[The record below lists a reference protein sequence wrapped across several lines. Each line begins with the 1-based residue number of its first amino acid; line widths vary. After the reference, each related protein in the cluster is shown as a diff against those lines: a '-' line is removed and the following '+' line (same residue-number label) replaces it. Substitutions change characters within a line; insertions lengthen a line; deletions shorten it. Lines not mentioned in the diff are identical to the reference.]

1 MTTAST
7 ITDTRA
13 MLNRIHQIMTHLGF
27 RRIHCRLFVRGPILV
42 AFTSKTATVF
52 DKRTPKAAPCTCNL
66 QQYLSAIAMP

>member
-7 ITDTRA
+7 IMDTRA
-13 MLNRIHQIMTHLGF
+13 MLNRIQQTMTHLGY

-42 AFTSKTATVF
+42 AFTPKSAIVF
-52 DKRTPKAAPCTCNL
+52 DKRTKIPPCTCNL